1 MKCSVCEEK
10 LTAFS
15 NTMLLGAWMC
25 LQQWRKAV
33 LGDEKWR
40 GETRLETQLGRMQPG
55 NTVIE
60 LPKILSSFSA
70 C

>member
-1 MKCSVCEEK
+1 
-10 LTAFS
+10 
-15 NTMLLGAWMC
+15 MC